1 MHAGPTLL
9 RLQRLGAFSSSPTGM
24 WSAVA
29 APPSC
34 VSPSSSSAGRCFC
47 LSSSCSSACQ
57 RPSTDGVG
65 RARPRRFPLSVLLLL
80 RARRP
85 GSSSSVDRAHLHR
98 SPSPVFLLRRSSLS
112 PPVLLLLRAPA
123 AGLLLLGRVSSSLP
137 LLSLTLAT
145 HRIIGAPPQIWEGER
160 IHEFPCS
167 PSHPDRCA
175 HRIRA
180 LLQALQCSD
189 SAHSAHVGRDMAP
202 AGDSLRR
209 VC

>member
-34 VSPSSSSAGRCFC
+34 VSPSSSSAGRCSC
-47 LSSSCSSACQ
+47 LSSSSSSACQ

-65 RARPRRFPLSVLLLL
+65 RARPRRFPPSVLLL
-80 RARRP
+80 RARWP

-98 SPSPVFLLRRSSLS
+98 SSSPVFLLRRSSLS

-137 LLSLTLAT
+137 LLSLPLAT
-145 HRIIGAPPQIWEGER
+145 HRIIGAPSQIWEGER
-160 IHEFPCS
+160 IHEFSCS
-167 PSHPDRCA
+167 PSHPDHARIASERCWR
-175 HRIRA
+175 HY
-180 LLQALQCSD
+180 
-189 SAHSAHVGRDMAP
+189 SAPTEHTLRMWDAIWPP